1 MRRVYAPTPNTHKAK
16 QSKAKSKKQKRT
28 TRNDESN
35 RVLLLLLLLLLSDF
49 PASPSFVFRERK
61 QSAALFFFATKKN
74 NILPRKA
81 RKDERM
87 KKKSSSANAAQVFVT
102 TRDNATTRAVRVDL
116 DATGLSDLLSF
127 FASNNDVTTTT
138 TTLTSKNVAVN
149 NINLRLTRTGKK
161 FPIRFQNANN
171 NNNNNNNNNAR
182 SRGEQSLR
190 QLGVRNNDHFVFH
203 VSLLG
208 GGGDGGATGAESRSA
223 YLEMYNDNPYAKKK
237 ETLGGFVSFSSQST
251 VRDFDKK
258 EDELSRYFNCSLTEE
273 KLDSTIEDG
282 IVVDLI
288 GNLYNKEAVLKCLQR
303 KAVEKTPLPK
313 RIEHVSGLKA
323 LVTCKFY
330 KKTNTDDDKNGNSN
344 ANNSFR
350 PTIEKGVFSCPL
362 TGLDFNGKTKFVV
375 LRPSGVVVSEKAIR
389 EAKESCE
396 EMNDGVSLKDAPP
409 FIPINPTGEVLEAM
423 KEQLEKENLMKK
435 EKKDAKKK
443 KKKKSSD
450 EGDNDVG
457 EDSTNNSNKRKN
469 GFDDVSGEQ
478 AKKSFKATDPKHMPK
493 GATASVYASLFT
505 SSTKPEDQR
514 KETFLARSTRF

>member
-1 MRRVYAPTPNTHKAK
+1 MRKPT
-16 QSKAKSKKQKRT
+16 
-28 TRNDESN
+28 
-35 RVLLLLLLLLLSDF
+35 
-49 PASPSFVFRERK
+49 
-61 QSAALFFFATKKN
+61 KN
-74 NILPRKA
+74 N
-81 RKDERM
+81 
-87 KKKSSSANAAQVFVT
+87 NASWNGQVFVT
-102 TRDNATTRAVRVDL
+102 KNEDTRAVRVHFETSVVADVIFGVYGKNTF
-116 DATGLSDLLSF
+116 ARFVKAKSDDEDC
-127 FASNNDVTTTT
+127 AIDV
-138 TTLTSKNVAVN
+138 
-149 NINLRLTRTGKK
+149 RLTRTGQK
-161 FPIRFQNANN
+161 FPLIRSSSAT
-171 NNNNNNNNNAR
+171 R
-182 SRGEQSLR
+182 TTERREEKSLH
-190 QLGVRNNDHFVFH
+190 QLGVQNNDHFV
-203 VSLLG
+203 VQPLLLG

-223 YLEMYNDNPYAKKK
+223 YLEMYNDNPFAKKK

-282 IVVDLI
+282 IVIDLI

-303 KAVEKTPLPK
+303 KAVEKTPLPM
-313 RIEHVSGLKA
+313 RIEHVTGLKA
-323 LVTCKFY
+323 LVTCKFH
-330 KKTNTDDDKNGNSN
+330 KKEEDSEKTNNNSN
-344 ANNSFR
+344 NNNNNNNKFR

-435 EKKDAKKK
+435 EKKNTK
-443 KKKKSSD
+443 KKKKSEGND
-450 EGDNDVG
+450 EKDDAD
-457 EDSTNNSNKRKN
+457 EDSTNKNKNKRKK
-469 GFDDVSGEQ
+469 GFDDMNAEQ
-478 AKKSFKATDPKHMPK
+478 TKKSFKATDPKHMPK

>member
-1 MRRVYAPTPNTHKAK
+1 MNEEWKKKTFDFSTSFRLTLLRTETPN
-16 QSKAKSKKQKRT
+16 
-28 TRNDESN
+28 
-35 RVLLLLLLLLLSDF
+35 
-49 PASPSFVFRERK
+49 
-61 QSAALFFFATKKN
+61 
-74 NILPRKA
+74 
-81 RKDERM
+81 
-87 KKKSSSANAAQVFVT
+87 KKKKMNEQVFVT
-102 TRDNATTRAVRVDL
+102 TSDTKTIKAVSVDL
-116 DATGLSDLLSF
+116 ETFAVSDVLSSLMGDDDDRRNLEG
-127 FASNNDVTTTT
+127 
-138 TTLTSKNVAVN
+138 
-149 NINLRLTRTGKK
+149 INLRSTRTGQM
-161 FPIRFQNANN
+161 FPNVFSNKNN
-171 NNNNNNNNNAR
+171 HHLQ
-182 SRGEQSLR
+182 SSFTPSLR
-190 QLGVRNNDHFVFH
+190 QLGVQNNDHFILQ

-273 KLDSTIEDG
+273 MLDSTIEDG

-303 KAVEKTPLPK
+303 KAVEKTPLPM
-313 RIEHVSGLKA
+313 RIEHVTGLKA
-323 LVTCKFY
+323 LVTCKFH
-330 KKTNTDDDKNGNSN
+330 KKEEEAKEKMNKKNKDDVHNK
-344 ANNSFR
+344 NNSFR

-409 FIPINPTGEVLEAM
+409 FIPINPTGDVLEAM

-435 EKKDAKKK
+435 EKKEKKNAKKK
-443 KKKKSSD
+443 KNNKAD
-450 EGDNDVG
+450 NVGDNDVE
-457 EDSTNNSNKRKN
+457 EDSTNNNNKRKN
-469 GFDDVSGEQ
+469 GCDDVSAEQ
-478 AKKSFKATDPKHMPK
+478 AKKSFKATDPKHMPQ
-493 GATASVYASLFT
+493 GATASVYSSLFT

>member
-1 MRRVYAPTPNTHKAK
+1 MEEEKIDDFSTSFLLTLFWTETP
-16 QSKAKSKKQKRT
+16 
-28 TRNDESN
+28 
-35 RVLLLLLLLLLSDF
+35 
-49 PASPSFVFRERK
+49 
-61 QSAALFFFATKKN
+61 
-74 NILPRKA
+74 
-81 RKDERM
+81 
-87 KKKSSSANAAQVFVT
+87 KKKKKMNEQVFVT
-102 TRDNATTRAVRVDL
+102 TSDNKTIKAVSVDL
-116 DATGLSDLLSF
+116 ETSVVSDLLSSLMGDDDDRRLIEGTNLRSTRTGRMF
-127 FASNNDVTTTT
+127 PILF
-138 TTLTSKNVAVN
+138 SK
-149 NINLRLTRTGKK
+149 NINLHLQSSSSL
-161 FPIRFQNANN
+161 P
-171 NNNNNNNNNAR
+171 
-182 SRGEQSLR
+182 SLR
-190 QLGVRNNDHFVFH
+190 QLGVQNNDHFIVH

-273 KLDSTIEDG
+273 MLDSTIEDG
-282 IVVDLI
+282 IFVDLI

-303 KAVEKTPLPK
+303 KAVEKTPLPM
-313 RIEHVSGLKA
+313 RIEHVTGLKA
-323 LVTCKFY
+323 LVTCKFH
-330 KKTNTDDDKNGNSN
+330 KKEEEAKEKMNKKNKDDVHKK
-344 ANNSFR
+344 NNSFR

-409 FIPINPTGEVLEAM
+409 FIPINPTGDVLEAM

-435 EKKDAKKK
+435 EKKEKKNAKKK
-443 KKKKSSD
+443 KNNKAD
-450 EGDNDVG
+450 NVGDNDVE
-457 EDSTNNSNKRKN
+457 EDSTNNNNKRKN
-469 GFDDVSGEQ
+469 GCDDVSAEQ
-478 AKKSFKATDPKHMPK
+478 AKKSFKATDPKHMPQ
-493 GATASVYASLFT
+493 GATASVYSSLFT

>member
-1 MRRVYAPTPNTHKAK
+1 MNEEWKRKILLFLLTFKGRPTETPN
-16 QSKAKSKKQKRT
+16 
-28 TRNDESN
+28 
-35 RVLLLLLLLLLSDF
+35 
-49 PASPSFVFRERK
+49 
-61 QSAALFFFATKKN
+61 
-74 NILPRKA
+74 
-81 RKDERM
+81 
-87 KKKSSSANAAQVFVT
+87 KKKKMMNEQVFVT
-102 TRDNATTRAVRVDL
+102 TSDTKTSKAISVDL
-116 DATGLSDLLSF
+116 ETFAVSDVLSSLMGDSDDRRLIEG
-127 FASNNDVTTTT
+127 
-138 TTLTSKNVAVN
+138 
-149 NINLRLTRTGKK
+149 INLRSTRTGQM
-161 FPIRFQNANN
+161 FPISFSKNN
-171 NNNNNNNNNAR
+171 NHHLQ
-182 SRGEQSLR
+182 SSFTPSLR
-190 QLGVRNNDHFVFH
+190 QLGVQNNDHFILQ

-223 YLEMYNDNPYAKKK
+223 YLEMYNDNPFAKKK

-273 KLDSTIEDG
+273 MLDSTIEDG

-303 KAVEKTPLPK
+303 KAVEKTPLPM
-313 RIEHVSGLKA
+313 RIEHVTGLKA
-323 LVTCKFY
+323 LVTCKFH
-330 KKTNTDDDKNGNSN
+330 KKEEEAKEKMNKKNKDDVHKN
-344 ANNSFR
+344 NNSFR

-409 FIPINPTGEVLEAM
+409 FIPINPTGDVLEAM

-435 EKKDAKKK
+435 EKKEKKNAKKK
-443 KKKKSSD
+443 KNNKAD
-450 EGDNDVG
+450 NVGDNDVE
-457 EDSTNNSNKRKN
+457 EDSTNNNNKRKN
-469 GFDDVSGEQ
+469 GCDDVSAEQ
-478 AKKSFKATDPKHMPK
+478 AKKSFKATDPKHMPQ
-493 GATASVYASLFT
+493 GATASVYSSLFT

>member
-1 MRRVYAPTPNTHKAK
+1 MNEEWKRKILLFLLTFKGRPTETP
-16 QSKAKSKKQKRT
+16 
-28 TRNDESN
+28 
-35 RVLLLLLLLLLSDF
+35 
-49 PASPSFVFRERK
+49 
-61 QSAALFFFATKKN
+61 
-74 NILPRKA
+74 
-81 RKDERM
+81 
-87 KKKSSSANAAQVFVT
+87 KKKKKMMNEQVFVT
-102 TRDNATTRAVRVDL
+102 TSDTKTSKAISVDL
-116 DATGLSDLLSF
+116 ETFAVSDVLSSLMGDSDDRRLIEG
-127 FASNNDVTTTT
+127 
-138 TTLTSKNVAVN
+138 
-149 NINLRLTRTGKK
+149 INLRSTRTGQM
-161 FPIRFQNANN
+161 FPISFSKNN
-171 NNNNNNNNNAR
+171 NHHLQ
-182 SRGEQSLR
+182 SSFTPSLR
-190 QLGVRNNDHFVFH
+190 QLGVQNNDHFILQ

-223 YLEMYNDNPYAKKK
+223 YLEMYNDNPFAKKK

-273 KLDSTIEDG
+273 MLDSTIEDG

-303 KAVEKTPLPK
+303 KAVEKTPLPM
-313 RIEHVSGLKA
+313 RIEHVTGLKA
-323 LVTCKFY
+323 LVTCKFH
-330 KKTNTDDDKNGNSN
+330 KKEEEAKEKMNKRNKDDVHKN
-344 ANNSFR
+344 NNSFR

-409 FIPINPTGEVLEAM
+409 FIPINPTGDVLEAM

-435 EKKDAKKK
+435 EKKEKKNAKKK
-443 KKKKSSD
+443 KNNKAD
-450 EGDNDVG
+450 NVGDNDVE
-457 EDSTNNSNKRKN
+457 EDSTNNNNKRKN
-469 GFDDVSGEQ
+469 GCDDVSAEQ
-478 AKKSFKATDPKHMPK
+478 AKKSFKATDPKHMPQ
-493 GATASVYASLFT
+493 GATASVYSTLFT

>member
-1 MRRVYAPTPNTHKAK
+1 MNEEWKRKILLFLLTFKGRPTETPN
-16 QSKAKSKKQKRT
+16 
-28 TRNDESN
+28 
-35 RVLLLLLLLLLSDF
+35 
-49 PASPSFVFRERK
+49 
-61 QSAALFFFATKKN
+61 
-74 NILPRKA
+74 
-81 RKDERM
+81 
-87 KKKSSSANAAQVFVT
+87 KKKKMMNEQVFVT
-102 TRDNATTRAVRVDL
+102 TSDTKTSKAISVDL
-116 DATGLSDLLSF
+116 ETFAVSDVLSSLMGDSDDRRLIEG
-127 FASNNDVTTTT
+127 
-138 TTLTSKNVAVN
+138 
-149 NINLRLTRTGKK
+149 INLRSTRTGQM
-161 FPIRFQNANN
+161 FPISFSKNN
-171 NNNNNNNNNAR
+171 NHHLQ
-182 SRGEQSLR
+182 SSFTPSLR
-190 QLGVRNNDHFVFH
+190 QLGVQNNDHFILQ

-223 YLEMYNDNPYAKKK
+223 YLEMYNDNPFAKKK

-273 KLDSTIEDG
+273 MLDSTIEDG

-303 KAVEKTPLPK
+303 KAVEKTPLPM
-313 RIEHVSGLKA
+313 RIEHVTGLKA
-323 LVTCKFY
+323 LVTCKFH
-330 KKTNTDDDKNGNSN
+330 KKEGEAKEKMNKRNKDDVHKN
-344 ANNSFR
+344 NNSFR

-409 FIPINPTGEVLEAM
+409 FIPINPTGDVLEAM

-435 EKKDAKKK
+435 EKKEKKNAKKK
-443 KKKKSSD
+443 KNNKAD
-450 EGDNDVG
+450 NVGDNDVE
-457 EDSTNNSNKRKN
+457 EDSTNNNNKRKN
-469 GFDDVSGEQ
+469 GCDDVSAEQ
-478 AKKSFKATDPKHMPK
+478 AKKSFKATDPKHMPQ
-493 GATASVYASLFT
+493 GATASVYSSLFT

>member
-1 MRRVYAPTPNTHKAK
+1 MNEEWKKKTFDFSTSFRLTLLRTETPN
-16 QSKAKSKKQKRT
+16 
-28 TRNDESN
+28 
-35 RVLLLLLLLLLSDF
+35 
-49 PASPSFVFRERK
+49 
-61 QSAALFFFATKKN
+61 
-74 NILPRKA
+74 
-81 RKDERM
+81 
-87 KKKSSSANAAQVFVT
+87 KKKKMNEQVFVT
-102 TRDNATTRAVRVDL
+102 TSDTKTIKAISVDL
-116 DATGLSDLLSF
+116 ETFAVSDVLSSLMGDSDDRRLIEG
-127 FASNNDVTTTT
+127 
-138 TTLTSKNVAVN
+138 
-149 NINLRLTRTGKK
+149 INLRSTRTGQM
-161 FPIRFQNANN
+161 FPISFSTNN
-171 NNNNNNNNNAR
+171 NHHLQ
-182 SRGEQSLR
+182 SSFTPSLR
-190 QLGVRNNDHFVFH
+190 QLGVQNNDHFILQ

-273 KLDSTIEDG
+273 MLDSTIEDG

-303 KAVEKTPLPK
+303 KAVEKTPLPM
-313 RIEHVSGLKA
+313 RIEHVTGLKA
-323 LVTCKFY
+323 LVTCKFH
-330 KKTNTDDDKNGNSN
+330 KKEEEAKEKMNKKNKDDVHKK
-344 ANNSFR
+344 NNSFR

-409 FIPINPTGEVLEAM
+409 FIPINPTGDVLEAM

-435 EKKDAKKK
+435 EKKEKKNAKKK
-443 KKKKSSD
+443 KNNKAD
-450 EGDNDVG
+450 NVGDNEVE
-457 EDSTNNSNKRKN
+457 EDSTNNNNKRKN
-469 GFDDVSGEQ
+469 GCDDVSAEQ
-478 AKKSFKATDPKHMPK
+478 AKKSFRATDPKHMPQ
-493 GATASVYASLFT
+493 GATASVYSSLFT

>member
-1 MRRVYAPTPNTHKAK
+1 MRKPT
-16 QSKAKSKKQKRT
+16 T
-28 TRNDESN
+28 T
-35 RVLLLLLLLLLSDF
+35 
-49 PASPSFVFRERK
+49 
-61 QSAALFFFATKKN
+61 TTTKN
-74 NILPRKA
+74 NNT
-81 RKDERM
+81 
-87 KKKSSSANAAQVFVT
+87 NASWNGQVFVT
-102 TRDNATTRAVRVDL
+102 KNEETRAVRVHFETSVVADVIFGVYGKYTF
-116 DATGLSDLLSF
+116 ARCVKAKSDDEGC
-127 FASNNDVTTTT
+127 AID
-138 TTLTSKNVAVN
+138 
-149 NINLRLTRTGKK
+149 LRLTRTGQK
-161 FPIRFQNANN
+161 FPLV
-171 NNNNNNNNNAR
+171 R
-182 SRGEQSLR
+182 SSSTTRTTERREEKSLH
-190 QLGVRNNDHFVFH
+190 QLGVQNNDHFV
-203 VSLLG
+203 VQPLLLG

-223 YLEMYNDNPYAKKK
+223 YLEMYNDNPFAKKK

-273 KLDSTIEDG
+273 MLDSTIEDG

-330 KKTNTDDDKNGNSN
+330 KKTNTEDDENGNSN

-409 FIPINPTGEVLEAM
+409 FIPINPTGDVLEAM

-435 EKKDAKKK
+435 EKKNAKKK
-443 KKKKSSD
+443 KNNKAD
-450 EGDNDVG
+450 NVGDNDVE
-457 EDSTNNSNKRKN
+457 EDSTNNNNKRKN
-469 GFDDVSGEQ
+469 GCDDVSAEQ
-478 AKKSFKATDPKHMPK
+478 AKKSFKATDPKHMPQ
-493 GATASVYASLFT
+493 GATASVYSSLFT

>member
-1 MRRVYAPTPNTHKAK
+1 M
-16 QSKAKSKKQKRT
+16 
-28 TRNDESN
+28 
-35 RVLLLLLLLLLSDF
+35 F
-49 PASPSFVFRERK
+49 PISF
-61 QSAALFFFATKKN
+61 SKN
-74 NILPRKA
+74 NNHHLQ
-81 RKDERM
+81 
-87 KKKSSSANAAQVFVT
+87 SSFT
-102 TRDNATTRAVRVDL
+102 
-116 DATGLSDLLSF
+116 
-127 FASNNDVTTTT
+127 
-138 TTLTSKNVAVN
+138 
-149 NINLRLTRTGKK
+149 
-161 FPIRFQNANN
+161 P
-171 NNNNNNNNNAR
+171 
-182 SRGEQSLR
+182 SLR
-190 QLGVRNNDHFVFH
+190 QLGVQNNDHFILQ

-223 YLEMYNDNPYAKKK
+223 YLEMYNDNPFAKKK

-273 KLDSTIEDG
+273 MLDSTIEDG

-303 KAVEKTPLPK
+303 KAVEKTPLPM
-313 RIEHVSGLKA
+313 RIEHVTGLKA
-323 LVTCKFY
+323 LVTCKFH
-330 KKTNTDDDKNGNSN
+330 KKEEEAKEKMNKKNKDDVHKK
-344 ANNSFR
+344 NNSFR

-409 FIPINPTGEVLEAM
+409 FIPINPTGDVLEAM

-435 EKKDAKKK
+435 EKKEKKNAKKK
-443 KKKKSSD
+443 KNNKAD
-450 EGDNDVG
+450 NVGDNDVE
-457 EDSTNNSNKRKN
+457 EDSTNNNNKRKN
-469 GFDDVSGEQ
+469 GCDDVSAEQ
-478 AKKSFKATDPKHMPK
+478 AKKSFKATDPKHMPQ
-493 GATASVYASLFT
+493 GATASVYSSLFT

>member
-1 MRRVYAPTPNTHKAK
+1 MNEEWKRKILLFLLTFKGRPTETPN
-16 QSKAKSKKQKRT
+16 
-28 TRNDESN
+28 
-35 RVLLLLLLLLLSDF
+35 
-49 PASPSFVFRERK
+49 
-61 QSAALFFFATKKN
+61 
-74 NILPRKA
+74 
-81 RKDERM
+81 
-87 KKKSSSANAAQVFVT
+87 KKKKMMNEQVFVT
-102 TRDNATTRAVRVDL
+102 TSDTKTSKAISVDL
-116 DATGLSDLLSF
+116 ETFAVSDVLSSLMGDSDDRRLIEG
-127 FASNNDVTTTT
+127 
-138 TTLTSKNVAVN
+138 
-149 NINLRLTRTGKK
+149 INLRSTRTGQM
-161 FPIRFQNANN
+161 FPISFSKNN
-171 NNNNNNNNNAR
+171 NHHLQ
-182 SRGEQSLR
+182 SSFTPSLR
-190 QLGVRNNDHFVFH
+190 QLGVQNNDHFILQ

-223 YLEMYNDNPYAKKK
+223 YLEMYNDNPFAKKK

-273 KLDSTIEDG
+273 MLDSTIEDG

-303 KAVEKTPLPK
+303 KAVEKTPLPM
-313 RIEHVSGLKA
+313 RIEHVTGLKA
-323 LVTCKFY
+323 LVTCKFH
-330 KKTNTDDDKNGNSN
+330 KKEEEAKEKMNKKNKDDVHKN
-344 ANNSFR
+344 NNSFR

-409 FIPINPTGEVLEAM
+409 FIPINPTGDVLEAM

-435 EKKDAKKK
+435 EKKEKKNAKKK
-443 KKKKSSD
+443 KNNKAD
-450 EGDNDVG
+450 NVGDNDVE
-457 EDSTNNSNKRKN
+457 EDSTNNNNKRKN
-469 GFDDVSGEQ
+469 GYDDVSAEQ
-478 AKKSFKATDPKHMPK
+478 AKKSFKATDPKHMPQ
-493 GATASVYASLFT
+493 GATASVYSSLFT

>member
-1 MRRVYAPTPNTHKAK
+1 MNEEWKKKTFDFSTSFRLTLLRTETPN
-16 QSKAKSKKQKRT
+16 
-28 TRNDESN
+28 
-35 RVLLLLLLLLLSDF
+35 
-49 PASPSFVFRERK
+49 
-61 QSAALFFFATKKN
+61 
-74 NILPRKA
+74 
-81 RKDERM
+81 
-87 KKKSSSANAAQVFVT
+87 KKKKMNEQVFVT
-102 TRDNATTRAVRVDL
+102 TSDTKTIKAISVDL
-116 DATGLSDLLSF
+116 ETFAVSDVLSSLMGDSDDRRLIEG
-127 FASNNDVTTTT
+127 
-138 TTLTSKNVAVN
+138 
-149 NINLRLTRTGKK
+149 INLRSTRTGQM
-161 FPIRFQNANN
+161 FPISFSTNN
-171 NNNNNNNNNAR
+171 NHHLQ
-182 SRGEQSLR
+182 SSFTPSLR
-190 QLGVRNNDHFVFH
+190 QLGVQNNDHFILQ

-223 YLEMYNDNPYAKKK
+223 YLEMYNDNPFAKKK

-273 KLDSTIEDG
+273 MLDSTIEDG

-303 KAVEKTPLPK
+303 KAVEKTPLPM
-313 RIEHVSGLKA
+313 RIEHVTGLKA
-323 LVTCKFY
+323 LVTCKFH
-330 KKTNTDDDKNGNSN
+330 KKEEEAKEKMNKKNKDDVHKK
-344 ANNSFR
+344 NNSFR

-409 FIPINPTGEVLEAM
+409 FIPINPTGDVLEAM

-435 EKKDAKKK
+435 EKKEKKNAKKK
-443 KKKKSSD
+443 KNNKAD
-450 EGDNDVG
+450 NVGDNEVE
-457 EDSTNNSNKRKN
+457 EDSTNNNNKRKN
-469 GFDDVSGEQ
+469 GCDDVSAEQ
-478 AKKSFKATDPKHMPK
+478 AKKSFRATDPKHMPQ
-493 GATASVYASLFT
+493 GATASVYSSLFT

>member
-1 MRRVYAPTPNTHKAK
+1 MVLMVLIARLFMNEEWKKKKNSSFPPHFQRTTETPN
-16 QSKAKSKKQKRT
+16 
-28 TRNDESN
+28 
-35 RVLLLLLLLLLSDF
+35 
-49 PASPSFVFRERK
+49 
-61 QSAALFFFATKKN
+61 
-74 NILPRKA
+74 
-81 RKDERM
+81 
-87 KKKSSSANAAQVFVT
+87 KKKKKMNEQVFVT
-102 TRDNATTRAVRVDL
+102 TSDAETIEAISVDL
-116 DATGLSDLLSF
+116 ETFAVSDVLSSLMGDSDDGRNLEG
-127 FASNNDVTTTT
+127 
-138 TTLTSKNVAVN
+138 
-149 NINLRLTRTGKK
+149 INLRSTRTGQM
-161 FPIRFQNANN
+161 FPISFSNKNN
-171 NNNNNNNNNAR
+171 NHHLQ
-182 SRGEQSLR
+182 SSSLPSLR
-190 QLGVRNNDHFVFH
+190 QLGVQNNDHFILQ

-223 YLEMYNDNPYAKKK
+223 YLEMYNDNPFAKKK

-273 KLDSTIEDG
+273 MLDSTIEDG

-303 KAVEKTPLPK
+303 KAVEKTPLPM
-313 RIEHVSGLKA
+313 RIEHVTGLKA
-323 LVTCKFY
+323 LVTCKFH
-330 KKTNTDDDKNGNSN
+330 KKEEEAKEKMNKKNKDDVHKK
-344 ANNSFR
+344 NNSFR

-409 FIPINPTGEVLEAM
+409 FIPINPTGDVLEAM

-435 EKKDAKKK
+435 EKKEKKNAKKK
-443 KKKKSSD
+443 KNNKAD
-450 EGDNDVG
+450 NVGENDVE
-457 EDSTNNSNKRKN
+457 EDSTNNNNKRKN
-469 GFDDVSGEQ
+469 GCDDVSAEQ
-478 AKKSFKATDPKHMPK
+478 AKKSFKATDPKHMPQ
-493 GATASVYASLFT
+493 GATASVYSSLFT

>member
-1 MRRVYAPTPNTHKAK
+1 MK
-16 QSKAKSKKQKRT
+16 
-28 TRNDESN
+28 
-35 RVLLLLLLLLLSDF
+35 
-49 PASPSFVFRERK
+49 
-61 QSAALFFFATKKN
+61 
-74 NILPRKA
+74 
-81 RKDERM
+81 

-138 TTLTSKNVAVN
+138 LN

-161 FPIRFQNANN
+161 FPIRFQNA
-171 NNNNNNNNNAR
+171 NNNNNNAR

-457 EDSTNNSNKRKN
+457 EDSTNNNNKRKN

>member
-1 MRRVYAPTPNTHKAK
+1 MNEEWKKKTFDFSTSFRLTLLRTETPN
-16 QSKAKSKKQKRT
+16 
-28 TRNDESN
+28 
-35 RVLLLLLLLLLSDF
+35 
-49 PASPSFVFRERK
+49 
-61 QSAALFFFATKKN
+61 
-74 NILPRKA
+74 
-81 RKDERM
+81 
-87 KKKSSSANAAQVFVT
+87 KKKKMNEQVFVT
-102 TRDNATTRAVRVDL
+102 TSDTKTIKAVSVDL
-116 DATGLSDLLSF
+116 ETFAVSDVLSSLMGDDDDRRNLEG
-127 FASNNDVTTTT
+127 
-138 TTLTSKNVAVN
+138 
-149 NINLRLTRTGKK
+149 INLRSTRTGQM
-161 FPIRFQNANN
+161 FPNVFSNKNN
-171 NNNNNNNNNAR
+171 HHLQ
-182 SRGEQSLR
+182 SSFTPSLR
-190 QLGVRNNDHFVFH
+190 QLGVQNNDHFILQ

-273 KLDSTIEDG
+273 MLDSTIEDG
-282 IVVDLI
+282 IFVDLI

-303 KAVEKTPLPK
+303 KAVEKTPLPM
-313 RIEHVSGLKA
+313 RIEHVTGLKA
-323 LVTCKFY
+323 LVTCKFH
-330 KKTNTDDDKNGNSN
+330 KKEEEAKEKMNKKNKDDVHKK
-344 ANNSFR
+344 NNSFR

-409 FIPINPTGEVLEAM
+409 FIPINPTGDVLEAM

-435 EKKDAKKK
+435 EKKEKKNAKKK
-443 KKKKSSD
+443 KNNKAD
-450 EGDNDVG
+450 NVGDNDVE
-457 EDSTNNSNKRKN
+457 EDSTNNNNKRKN
-469 GFDDVSGEQ
+469 GCDDVSAEQ
-478 AKKSFKATDPKHMPK
+478 AKKSFKATDPKHMPQ
-493 GATASVYASLFT
+493 GATASVYSSLFT

>member
-1 MRRVYAPTPNTHKAK
+1 MNEEWKKKTFDFSTSFRLTLLRTETPN
-16 QSKAKSKKQKRT
+16 
-28 TRNDESN
+28 
-35 RVLLLLLLLLLSDF
+35 
-49 PASPSFVFRERK
+49 
-61 QSAALFFFATKKN
+61 
-74 NILPRKA
+74 
-81 RKDERM
+81 
-87 KKKSSSANAAQVFVT
+87 KKKKMNEQVFVT
-102 TRDNATTRAVRVDL
+102 TSDTKTIKAVSVDL
-116 DATGLSDLLSF
+116 ETFAVSDVLSSLMGDDDDRRNLEG
-127 FASNNDVTTTT
+127 
-138 TTLTSKNVAVN
+138 
-149 NINLRLTRTGKK
+149 INLRSTRTGQM
-161 FPIRFQNANN
+161 FPNVFSNKNN
-171 NNNNNNNNNAR
+171 HHLQ
-182 SRGEQSLR
+182 SSFTPSLR
-190 QLGVRNNDHFVFH
+190 QLGVQNNDHFILQ

-273 KLDSTIEDG
+273 MLDSTIEDG

-303 KAVEKTPLPK
+303 KAVEKTPLPM
-313 RIEHVSGLKA
+313 RIEHVTGLKA
-323 LVTCKFY
+323 LVTCKFH
-330 KKTNTDDDKNGNSN
+330 KKEEEAKEKMNKKNKDDVHKK
-344 ANNSFR
+344 NNSFR

-409 FIPINPTGEVLEAM
+409 FIPINPTGDVLEAM

-435 EKKDAKKK
+435 EKKEKKNAKKK
-443 KKKKSSD
+443 KNNKAD
-450 EGDNDVG
+450 NVGDNDVE
-457 EDSTNNSNKRKN
+457 EDSTNNNNKRKN
-469 GFDDVSGEQ
+469 GCDDVSAEQ
-478 AKKSFKATDPKHMPK
+478 AKKSFKATDPKHMPQ
-493 GATASVYASLFT
+493 GATASVYSSLFT

>member
-1 MRRVYAPTPNTHKAK
+1 MNEEWKRKILLFLLTFKGRPTETP
-16 QSKAKSKKQKRT
+16 
-28 TRNDESN
+28 
-35 RVLLLLLLLLLSDF
+35 
-49 PASPSFVFRERK
+49 
-61 QSAALFFFATKKN
+61 
-74 NILPRKA
+74 
-81 RKDERM
+81 
-87 KKKSSSANAAQVFVT
+87 KKKKKMMNEQVFVT
-102 TRDNATTRAVRVDL
+102 TSDTKTSKAISVDL
-116 DATGLSDLLSF
+116 ETFAVSDVLSSLMGDSDDRRLIEG
-127 FASNNDVTTTT
+127 
-138 TTLTSKNVAVN
+138 
-149 NINLRLTRTGKK
+149 INLRSTRTGQM
-161 FPIRFQNANN
+161 FPISFSKNN
-171 NNNNNNNNNAR
+171 NHHLQ
-182 SRGEQSLR
+182 SSFTPSLR
-190 QLGVRNNDHFVFH
+190 QLGVQNNDHFILQ

-223 YLEMYNDNPYAKKK
+223 YLEMYNDNPFAKKK

-273 KLDSTIEDG
+273 MLDSTIEDG

-303 KAVEKTPLPK
+303 KAVEKTPLPM
-313 RIEHVSGLKA
+313 RIEHVTGLKA
-323 LVTCKFY
+323 LVTCKFH
-330 KKTNTDDDKNGNSN
+330 KKEEEAKEKMNKRNKDDVHKN
-344 ANNSFR
+344 NNSFR

-409 FIPINPTGEVLEAM
+409 FIPINPTGDVLEAM

-435 EKKDAKKK
+435 EKKEKKNAKKK
-443 KKKKSSD
+443 KNNKAD
-450 EGDNDVG
+450 NVGDNDVE
-457 EDSTNNSNKRKN
+457 EDSTNNNNKRKN
-469 GFDDVSGEQ
+469 GCDDVSAEQ
-478 AKKSFKATDPKHMPK
+478 AKKSFKATDPKHMPQ
-493 GATASVYASLFT
+493 GATASVYSSLFT